1 MIFTPPYSYEVAM
14 EKQRHLKRSDYQYL
28 PQTTHVTPYR
38 DIRTNVR
45 SPTRRTIDQRTTW
58 RPKPSTR
65 TSTER
70 HVTFQI
76 TPHENLPPA
85 HDPMFKILPHRPQT
99 VKEKQPATSQ
109 QRIEELMQDN
119 GRLRQ
124 KLARSESTID
134 ALIMFHQ
141 CVEKSCQTLK
151 LSLKEPSKELRYQH
165 QHSAF

>member
-1 MIFTPPYSYEVAM
+1 M
-14 EKQRHLKRSDYQYL
+14 EKQYL
-28 PQTTHVTPYR
+28 PQTTRVTAYR

-45 SPTRRTIDQRTTW
+45 SPTKNHRSGTAW
-58 RPKPSTR
+58 RPKHS

-85 HDPMFKILPHRPQT
+85 HDLPHRPQT

-124 KLARSESTID
+124 KLARAESTID
-134 ALIMFHQ
+134 ALIIFHQ

-151 LSLKEPSKELRYQH
+151 LSLKEPLRYQH

>member
-1 MIFTPPYSYEVAM
+1 M
-14 EKQRHLKRSDYQYL
+14 EKQYYQRQITDAKNHRSG
-28 PQTTHVTPYR
+28 
-38 DIRTNVR
+38 IA
-45 SPTRRTIDQRTTW
+45 W
-58 RPKPSTR
+58 RPKHS

-76 TPHENLPPA
+76 TPHENLPPV
-85 HDPMFKILPHRPQT
+85 HDPLPHRPQT
-99 VKEKQPATSQ
+99 VKKKQPATSQ

-134 ALIMFHQ
+134 ALIIFHQ

-151 LSLKEPSKELRYQH
+151 LSLKEPSKELGYQH
-165 QHSAF
+165 RHSAF